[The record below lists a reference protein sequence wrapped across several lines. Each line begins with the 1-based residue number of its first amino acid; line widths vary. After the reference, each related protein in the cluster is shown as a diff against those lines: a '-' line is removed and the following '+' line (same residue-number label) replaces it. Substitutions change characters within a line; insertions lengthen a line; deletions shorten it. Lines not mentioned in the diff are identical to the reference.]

1 MHTLVKAAAA
11 VHNLSLATAFG
22 GPLFAKV
29 GLRPAVIRD
38 IKDEKERG
46 RVIACAWAKYS
57 KINVPAHVAFTATWL
72 IERHAI
78 KHLSPDH
85 HTQKLV
91 AFKDLLIAGA
101 LLTGL
106 ANVAVG
112 KKLVREFPE
121 GIPVSDKPSSDPRVR
136 AYRRYFKVMGTAN
149 LVLVGASLAV
159 GPAIAGGLIRSQR
172 RHILAR
178 LLAK

>member
-1 MHTLVKAAAA
+1 MHTLVKAACA

-22 GPLFAKV
+22 GPLFAKIA
-29 GLRPAVIRD
+29 LRPAVIKE

-46 RVIACAWAKYS
+46 KLMACAWTKYS

-72 IERHAI
+72 IERRAI
-78 KHLSPDH
+78 RHLNPDH
-85 HTQKLV
+85 RTQKLV

-101 LLTGL
+101 LVTGV
-106 ANVAVG
+106 ANAAVG

-121 GIPVSDKPSSDPRVR
+121 GIPVSDKVSSDPRVR
-136 AYRRYFKVMGTAN
+136 AYRRYFRVMGTAN
-149 LVLVGASLAV
+149 LVFVGAALAI
-159 GPAIAGGLIRSQR
+159 GPAIAGGLIRSTR
-172 RHILAR
+172 RNILAR

>member
-11 VHNLSLATAFG
+11 IHNLSLATAFG

-29 GLRPAVIRD
+29 GLRPAVIKD
-38 IKDEKERG
+38 ITDEKERG
-46 RVIACAWAKYS
+46 RVLACAWAKYN

-78 KHLSPDH
+78 KHLNPDH
-85 HTQKLV
+85 RTQRLV

-112 KKLVREFPE
+112 KKLCREFPE
-121 GIPVSDKPSSDPRVR
+121 GIPVSDKPSSEPRC
-136 AYRRYFKVMGTAN
+136 APTAATS
-149 LVLVGASLAV
+149 GSW
-159 GPAIAGGLIRSQR
+159 GPPTWCSWAPRWQSARPSQ
-172 RHILAR
+172 A
-178 LLAK
+178 A